1 MATSGRVTTNTT
13 YDSYFWVEWEQVG
26 SQDVANNRTQ
36 IKWSCGLY
44 STHKFYSN
52 AIKMSAFSING
63 TQVYGG
69 GTYSNFTAEGKQQ
82 ITSGTLWI
90 THNTDGTKTF
100 SISSFTGWLYSNYN
114 YSANATSHTLTSIP
128 RAASITAAPD
138 FNDTDN
144 PTITYSNPAG
154 NSVTALEAC
163 ISLTGA
169 TDDIKYRSIPKTG
182 NSYPFELTD
191 AERELLR
198 SNTPGPSRKVRFYVR
213 TKIGSSTLTSYLEK
227 TFTMTENAATK
238 PVVTINKVE
247 PVSTLGEPFKSMYIQ
262 GKSKVFAELAWEGK
276 YGASVPAYWIEVEG
290 KNYSYPFETAPL
302 SMSGEQ
308 KVKAIVRDSRGF
320 YGYAEQEIT
329 VIDYSK
335 PLVVPLSSENA
346 ILCYRSDGNGKRVG
360 SSTSLWLKAAKS
372 YHSVQ
377 EKNKCFLQWRWKSA
391 SRQWKDSD
399 QWGELLG
406 GDEGDDFDGL
416 LYGEF
421 DTKTAYTVQI
431 RAIDDIGEYDIKTFD
446 IPTEDVA
453 LHLGEGGKNVTVGSY
468 CDYSKPYTF
477 RSVWDAT
484 FDKGINGVY
493 IRTVEETGGTEI
505 HLQTSFEA
513 WDAAGSRRQSFL
525 VFGSANAVLVHGV
538 CIVHNTGS
546 IKANS
551 ITNCEA
557 TCEEGG
563 VVKITLPGKSWD
575 QFTVIS
581 ALPFTILQ

>member
-1 MATSGRVTTNTT
+1 MATSGRITTNTT
-13 YDSYFWVEWEQVG
+13 YDSYFWVKWGEGEQ
-26 SQDVANNRTQ
+26 DIANNRTF
-36 IKWSCGLY
+36 IGWSCGVY
-44 STHKFYSN
+44 CGHTFRTN

-63 TQVYGG
+63 EQVFAGK
-69 GTYSNFTAEGKQQ
+69 TCSDYSKGDHTIADGNM
-82 ITSGTLWI
+82 WI
-90 THNTDGTKTF
+90 SHNDDGTKTF

-114 YSANATSHTLTSIP
+114 YSANATSHTLTTIP

-169 TDDIKYRSIPKTG
+169 TDDIEYRSIPKTG

-198 SNTPGPSRKVRFYVR
+198 SNTPGLSRKVRFYVR

-238 PVVTINKVE
+238 PAVTIVNVE

-302 SMSGEQ
+302 SMSGVQ

-320 YGYAEQEIT
+320 YGYDEQEIT
-329 VIDYSK
+329 VIEYSN

-346 ILCYRSDGNGKRVG
+346 ILCYRSDGNGNRVG
-360 SSTSLWLKAAKS
+360 SSTSLWIKAGYS
-372 YHSVQ
+372 HHRVQ
-377 EKNKCFLQWRWKSA
+377 GKNTCVLEWRWKPA
-391 SRQWKDSD
+391 SRQWNDD
-399 QWGELLG
+399 DTWDILL
-406 GDEGDDFDGL
+406 DADADVFDGL
-416 LYGEF
+416 VPGTF
-421 DTKTAYTVQI
+421 DADKAYTVQL
-431 RAIDDIGEYDIKTFD
+431 RAIDDIGEYDIKTFNV
-446 IPTEDVA
+446 PTEDVA
-453 LHLGEGGKNVTVGSY
+453 LHLGKGGKNVTVGSY
-468 CDYSKPYTF
+468 CDYSTEHTF
-477 RSVWDAT
+477 RSVWDAI
-484 FDKGINGVY
+484 FDKSINGVY
-493 IRTVEETGGTEI
+493 IRTVEEIGGTEI
-505 HLQTSFEA
+505 HLQTSFEN

-551 ITNCEA
+551 ITSCEVS
-557 TCEEGG
+557 CEEAG

-581 ALPFTILQ
+581 ALPFTIIQGG